1 MLLTED
7 PTVDI
12 VVMELEPQLLADGL
26 GLSNAD
32 VALALQD
39 PLLKDGD
46 SFQEHVAILERAGA
60 VIVPSDEPSAALRA
74 LAERN
79 LLAR

>member
-12 VVMELEPQLLADGL
+12 VVMELEPQLIADGL
-26 GLSNAD
+26 GLSDAD
-32 VALALQD
+32 VALAL
-39 PLLKDGD
+39 PD
-46 SFQEHVAILERAGA
+46 SMPEDSDYFQEHVATLERAGA
-60 VIVPSDEPSAALRA
+60 VIVRSDELSAALRA